1 MYVSLIACS
10 LLQTSIKVQASKM
23 EKSYAIQCPP
33 FTLQLSHWDK
43 RMTSMYSKRVLCFP
57 SPNNSIEHNEHIAR
71 LLLAALQSTVEELPF
86 LAGSVVPFSK
96 DQPWLHDLRPHGAAY
111 LEVRNLSQE
120 IKFLDLRKARF
131 SSTLLDTEQ
140 LCPFPEAVYIRDGP
154 VDVCRLRANFVDGGL
169 LLVVSIIHTVCD
181 GRGISN
187 VLEIFAD
194 KFRKA
199 QVGELANQ
207 STGHEEMP
215 KRTFSFNRTS
225 VLSGN
230 GLPGAIENHPAWTT
244 SPLPVHAGFTST
256 KTLCTTFHISS
267 DSLRVLKQ
275 VASSSSP
282 STPASD
288 TTNISHTPDGQQSLS
303 SEQASSIST
312 HDAIAALIWRST
324 MLARHRA
331 GILSEGTL
339 THFSQAVDCRSRLR
353 LPEPYFG
360 NAIYAIK
367 TSLALSHLTCATD
380 SSNVSRIAGIQAAAQ
395 AIRAEVN
402 DATAD
407 KFRDLLS
414 FVERTEMEVLTR
426 PSVLEDLSI
435 GSILF
440 VSYFKFEMH
449 EIDFGE
455 ALGGKMEA
463 FRIPSRGLL
472 PGMPVVL
479 PRLPDG
485 SCEFV
490 INEQEEVM
498 KFFAED
504 EVFRR
509 FASRQC

>member
-1 MYVSLIACS
+1 
-10 LLQTSIKVQASKM
+10 
-23 EKSYAIQCPP
+23 
-33 FTLQLSHWDK
+33 
-43 RMTSMYSKRVLCFP
+43 MTPLYSKRVLCFP
-57 SPNNSIEHNEHIAR
+57 LPNNSNERNEHIAG

-111 LEVRNLSQE
+111 LEVKNLSGE
-120 IKFLDLRKARF
+120 IKFMDLRKARF
-131 SSTLLDTEQ
+131 SSILLDTEQ
-140 LCPFPEAVYIRDGP
+140 LCPLPEPVYIRDGP

-181 GRGISN
+181 GRGISD
-187 VLEIFAD
+187 VLKIFAD

-199 QVGELANQ
+199 QTGELASR
-207 STGHEEMP
+207 STSHEEM
-215 KRTFSFNRTS
+215 RRYTYSFDRNS

-230 GLPGAIENHPAWTT
+230 GLPGAIENHPGWTT
-244 SPLPVHAGFTST
+244 SPLPFHGSSAIS

-267 DSLRVLKQ
+267 DSLRALKQ
-275 VASSSSP
+275 AASSLSSSS
-282 STPASD
+282 SASA
-288 TTNISHTPDGQQSLS
+288 TINISHLPDGQQTHS
-303 SEQASSIST
+303 SNRATNIST

-331 GILSEGTL
+331 GILSDRTT
-339 THFSQAVDCRSRLR
+339 THFNQAVDCRTRLH

-360 NAIYAIK
+360 NAIYGVK
-367 TSLALSHLTCATD
+367 TSLVLSQLVSTTD
-380 SSNVSRIAGIQAAAQ
+380 SFDASQISGLQVAAR
-395 AIRAEVN
+395 AIRAEVSG
-402 DATAD
+402 ATAE
-407 KFRDLLS
+407 KFRDLLG
-414 FVERTEMEVLTR
+414 FVERTDMEMLTR

-440 VSYFKFEMH
+440 VSYFRFEMH

-498 KFFAED
+498 RFFAED
-504 EVFRR
+504 EMFLR
-509 FASRQC
+509 FANNSVELIR

>member
-1 MYVSLIACS
+1 
-10 LLQTSIKVQASKM
+10 M
-23 EKSYAIQCPP
+23 EKSFAIQCPP
-33 FTLQLSHWDK
+33 FSLQLSHWDK
-43 RMTSMYSKRVLCFP
+43 RMTPLYSKRVLCFP
-57 SPNNSIEHNEHIAR
+57 LPNNSVEHNDYIAR
-71 LLLAALQSTVEELPF
+71 LLLAALRYTVEDLPF

-111 LEVRNLSQE
+111 LEVKHLSQE
-120 IKFLDLRKARF
+120 IKYLDLRKARF
-131 SSTLLDTEQ
+131 SSTLLDTKQ
-140 LCPFPEAVYIRDGP
+140 LCPLPEAVYIRDGP

-187 VLEIFAD
+187 VLKIFAD

-199 QVGELANQ
+199 QTGALA
-207 STGHEEMP
+207 SRFTGHEDLP
-215 KRTFSFNRTS
+215 KHTYSFDRTS
-225 VLSGN
+225 ILSGN
-230 GLPGAIENHPAWTT
+230 GLPGAIENHPSWTT
-244 SPLPVHAGFTST
+244 SPLPIHGGFAST

-267 DSLRVLKQ
+267 DSLRALKQ

-282 STPASD
+282 SSPASN
-288 TTNISHTPDGQQSLS
+288 TFNISHTPDGQQSLS
-303 SEQASSIST
+303 SDQASSIST

-331 GILSEGTL
+331 GILSDRSI
-339 THFSQAVDCRSRLR
+339 THFSQAVDCRSRLH

-367 TSLALSHLTCATD
+367 TSLALPRLACTTD
-380 SSNVSRIAGIQAAAQ
+380 SFDASRVSGLQAAAH
-395 AIRAEVN
+395 AIRAEVSG
-402 DATAD
+402 ATAD
-407 KFRDLLS
+407 KFRDLLG
-414 FVERTEMEVLTR
+414 FVERTDMEILTR

-440 VSYFKFEMH
+440 VSYFGFEMH
-449 EIDFGE
+449 ELDFGK
-455 ALGGKMEA
+455 ALGGKIEA

-498 KFFAED
+498 NFFAED

-509 FASRQC
+509 FASKQC